1 MDIRPSVL
9 LIEDDASVRLGI
21 EQALALADIP
31 VRAFERA
38 EPALERVGAGLKGV
52 VVTDVRLPGIDGLA
66 CLARVMA
73 VDRDIP
79 VVLITGHGGVAMA
92 VQAMREG
99 AYDFI
104 EKPFKSDR
112 LVEVVQR
119 ALDRRRLVL
128 ENRELKEQLMARRA
142 VRLLGEGAAIRNIR
156 RLVGTL
162 APTEVDVL
170 IYGETGT
177 GKEVLARAIHAA
189 SERHGEFVAINCG
202 ALPESV
208 FESEVFGHEAGAFTG
223 AIKRRIGKI
232 EHARGGTLFLDEIET
247 MPPALQ
253 VKLLRVLQ
261 ERKLERL
268 GSNQTIEVDCRVI
281 AASKADLK
289 ALSDEGRFRSDL
301 YYRLN
306 VVCLELPALRERK
319 EDIPLLATHFLFE
332 AAQRYRCPV
341 PPLSEQQIDE
351 WMAQDWP
358 GNVRELRNAV
368 DRFCLGVAVS
378 EERDGDAAASL
389 AQRMDRFE
397 RQLIEDA
404 LHRCA
409 GSVGA
414 AAERLQMPRKT
425 LYDKLQRHR
434 LFPDDYRARDQ
445 H

>member
-1 MDIRPSVL
+1 MSIIRPCVL

-21 EQALALADIP
+21 EQALSLADIP

-38 EPALERVGAGLKGV
+38 EPALERIAAGFGGV
-52 VVTDVRLPGIDGLA
+52 VVTDVRLPGMDGLA
-66 CLARVMA
+66 CLARVTA
-73 VDRDIP
+73 IDPDIP

-128 ENRELKEQLMARRA
+128 ENRQLKEALAERRA
-142 VRLLGEGAAIRNIR
+142 VRLIGEVPAIQNIR
-156 RLVGTL
+156 RVVGTI

-189 SERHGEFVAINCG
+189 SERRGEFVAINC
-202 ALPESV
+202 AAMPESV

-232 EHARGGTLFLDEIET
+232 EHAAGGTLFLDEIES
-247 MPPALQ
+247 MPLALQ

-268 GSNQTIEVDCRVI
+268 GSNQSIDVDCRVI
-281 AASKADLK
+281 AASKSDLK
-289 ALSDEGRFRSDL
+289 ALADEGRFRSDL
-301 YYRLN
+301 FYRLN
-306 VVCLELPALRERK
+306 VICLQLPALRERK
-319 EDIPLLATHFLFE
+319 EDIPLLVTHFLQE
-332 AAQRYRCPV
+332 AARRYRCPI
-341 PPLSEQQIDE
+341 PPLPEHQIDD
-351 WMAQDWP
+351 WVAQDWP

-368 DRFCLGVAVS
+368 DRFCLGVAVA
-378 EERDGDAAASL
+378 EERDADTGASL
-389 AQRMDRFE
+389 SERMDRFE

-404 LHRCA
+404 LRRSG

-434 LFPDDYRARDQ
+434 LIPDDYRERAS
-445 H
+445 